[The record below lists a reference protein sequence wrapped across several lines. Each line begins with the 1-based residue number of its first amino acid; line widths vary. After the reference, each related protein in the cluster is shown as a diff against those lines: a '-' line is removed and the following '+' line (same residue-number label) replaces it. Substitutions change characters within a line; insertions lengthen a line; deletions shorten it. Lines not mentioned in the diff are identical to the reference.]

1 MASPRI
7 SRGALQQLVFERLK
21 AAPGCEGAGSVV
33 IVTRVDNN
41 ASSTWKVGV
50 FDSGTSATDACRKAI
65 AAIEACL
72 AGRHTVVED
81 G

>member
-21 AAPGCEGAGSVV
+21 AAPGCGGAESVV
-33 IVTRVDNN
+33 IVTRARNN
-41 ASSTWKVGV
+41 APSTWKVGV
-50 FDSGTSATDACRKAI
+50 FDSGTSSSDACRKAI
-65 AAIEACL
+65 AAIESCL
-72 AGRHTVVED
+72 AGRYTVVED